1 MDLADILTKDQIV
14 TDLKASNRWEA
25 IDELI
30 DVLVATGK
38 IRPEDREAVASVVR
52 KRETSMSTGIGFG
65 IGIPHASTD
74 VIQDV
79 VGALGRSRKGVDF
92 EALDNQPVKLV
103 MLFLVPQGQFQKHL
117 HTLANIAKL
126 LHKAEF
132 RKALEEAP
140 DAETM
145 MAIIR
150 QHCGKKGRCL
160 RGRAGAGPRNGA
172 AAWWVLQAGNGISCC
187 CLQRSF
193 KNVCARR
200 WRRSAPRLT
209 WPPCRCVRV
218 RTRSSGIIRPWL

>member
-14 TDLKASNRWEA
+14 TDLRASNRWEA

-150 QHCGKKGRCL
+150 QHCGKK
-160 RGRAGAGPRNGA
+160 
-172 AAWWVLQAGNGISCC
+172 
-187 CLQRSF
+187 
-193 KNVCARR
+193 
-200 WRRSAPRLT
+200 
-209 WPPCRCVRV
+209 
-218 RTRSSGIIRPWL
+218 

>member
-14 TDLKASNRWEA
+14 TDLKATNRWEA
-25 IDELI
+25 IDELV

-38 IRPEDREAVASVVR
+38 IRPEHRDAVVAVVR
-52 KRETSMSTGIGFG
+52 KRENSMSTGIGFG

-74 VIQDV
+74 VIQEV
-79 VGALGRSRKGVDF
+79 VGALGRSRRGVDF

-145 MAIIR
+145 MDIIR
-150 QHCGKKGRCL
+150 QHCGKK
-160 RGRAGAGPRNGA
+160 
-172 AAWWVLQAGNGISCC
+172 
-187 CLQRSF
+187 
-193 KNVCARR
+193 
-200 WRRSAPRLT
+200 
-209 WPPCRCVRV
+209 
-218 RTRSSGIIRPWL
+218 

>member
-14 TDLKASNRWEA
+14 TDLRASNRWEA

-65 IGIPHASTD
+65 IAIPHASTD

-150 QHCGKKGRCL
+150 QHCGKK
-160 RGRAGAGPRNGA
+160 
-172 AAWWVLQAGNGISCC
+172 
-187 CLQRSF
+187 
-193 KNVCARR
+193 
-200 WRRSAPRLT
+200 
-209 WPPCRCVRV
+209 
-218 RTRSSGIIRPWL
+218 